1 MNLRLV
7 YIKLFTITDHAGVFL
22 FVVTHDVDQPQVI
35 SGEEE
40 TVEISPVH
48 ILTSPPALDSLDQG
62 RHHGAGSL
70 HHVVQVPGR
79 EEDSR
84 LVALVRVDG
93 VMVVFTA
100 VLVISPL
107 AAEHPAKK

>member
-1 MNLRLV
+1 M
-7 YIKLFTITDHAGVFL
+7 
-22 FVVTHDVDQPQVI
+22 THDVDQPEVV
-35 SGEEE
+35 SGEEQ
-40 TVEISPVH
+40 TVEIFPVH

-79 EEDSR
+79 EEDSG

-93 VMVVFTA
+93 VMIVFTA

-107 AAEHPAKK
+107 TAEHPAEK